1 MPHRYS
7 SSDDTHAM
15 VARIAPAIL
24 KLLSDGLPRSK
35 HEILEALAP
44 RHAKDEVKR
53 TIMRLSVTGRLVET
67 KNKYSLTPL
76 SEPDWG

>member
-1 MPHRYS
+1 MPHRYF

-15 VARIAPAIL
+15 VARVAPAIL

-35 HEILEALAP
+35 NEILEALAS
-44 RHAKDEVKR
+44 RHTKDEVKR
-53 TIMRLSVTGRLVET
+53 TIMRLSVIGRLVET